1 MHEQPAV
8 IDAIDQIVIK
18 FRQPTEH
25 GEYSDAL
32 YFTREEYAKLSEAD
46 IEAMIA
52 TRVSNWIAVITA
64 PRAEPTEEEKTAQVD
79 VMKQQQLATQEQI
92 LRSVPDDEAEAIIM
106 RQQEIL
112 AEQLEQIKRRRAP

>member
-64 PRAEPTEEEKTAQVD
+64 PRPEPTEKEKAAQVD
-79 VMKQQQLATQEQI
+79 AMKQQQLATQEQI